1 MRLPMLRFL
10 TAIGL
15 ALLALATPW
24 AGAADQLADE
34 VAVPPLKARVTDL
47 TATLSSDEAATLE
60 RDLAQ
65 FEAAHGSQIAIL
77 IVPTVKPESIEQFGI
92 RVGEAWKIG
101 RKGVDDG
108 VIILVAKNDRKLRIE
123 VGRGLE
129 GALPDAIAKR
139 IVAEVIGL
147 RFKAGDFYGGLR
159 DGVARVESVIGGEA
173 LPPPPSSGNAR
184 QGGSP
189 DYGNW
194 LVVGL
199 VIATVLGGV
208 LSRIMGRLGGSTT
221 TAGIVGGLAWLV
233 SSSALAALVA
243 AVLVFFFALVSGGR
257 GGGMGGMGGFGGG
270 GWGGGSSGG
279 GGFSGGG
286 GDFGGGGA
294 SGSW

>member
-1 MRLPMLRFL
+1 MRLPMLRTL
-10 TAIGL
+10 VAIGL
-15 ALLALATPW
+15 ALLALAVPW
-24 AGAADQLADE
+24 AWAADE

-47 TATLSSDEAATLE
+47 TGTLSRDEAATLE

-65 FEAAHGSQIAIL
+65 FEAAHGSQIVIL
-77 IVPTVKPESIEQFGI
+77 IVNTVKPESIEQYGI
-92 RVGEAWKIG
+92 RLGEAWKVG
-101 RKGVDDG
+101 RKGVADG
-108 VIILVAKNDRKLRIE
+108 AIILVAKNDRELRIE

-139 IVAEVIGL
+139 IAAEVIGP

-159 DGVARVESVIGGEA
+159 DGVARIEGVINGEA
-173 LPPPPSSGNAR
+173 LPPPRNAGNGR

-257 GGGMGGMGGFGGG
+257 GGGLGGMGGMGGLGGG
-270 GWGGGSSGG
+270 GWGSGSSGG

-294 SGSW
+294 SGNW